1 MAEPTGR
8 PELKPTPADPHL
20 LLVAQDGLDAQALA
34 AGLRRRGW
42 RVTHTERAAAALP
55 LWDSSG
61 AQVALIQLDQDRV
74 SALALMA
81 AGRRLKPHRRA
92 VALTRELGA
101 ARLPSAIK
109 ESLGLSGVVVRPC
122 HVDAVNAAV
131 VRAFDTV
138 SRWVVARSLT
148 ADG

>member
-20 LLVAQDGLDAQALA
+20 LLVAKDDLDAQALA

-55 LWDSSG
+55 LWESSG
-61 AQVALIQLDQDRV
+61 AQVALIDQDRV

-81 AGRRLKPHRRA
+81 AGRQLKPPRRG

-101 ARLPSAIK
+101 ARLSPALK

-131 VRAFDTV
+131 VRAFDVV
-138 SRWVVARSLT
+138 SRWVVAQ
-148 ADG
+148 AG

>member
-1 MAEPTGR
+1 MAEPPGR
-8 PELKPTPADPHL
+8 PELKSTPADPHL
-20 LLVAQDGLDAQALA
+20 LLVAEDDLDSQALA

-42 RVTHTERAAAALP
+42 RVTHTDRAAAALP
-55 LWDSSG
+55 LWESSR
-61 AQVALIQLDQDRV
+61 AQVALIHLDQDRV
-74 SALALMA
+74 AALALMA
-81 AGRRLKPHRRA
+81 AGRQLMPPRWA

-101 ARLPSAIK
+101 ARLSPVIK
-109 ESLGLSGVVVRPC
+109 QSLGLSGVVVRPC

-138 SRWVVARSLT
+138 SRWVVAQA

>member
-20 LLVAQDGLDAQALA
+20 LLVAEDDLDAQALA

-42 RVTHTERAAAALP
+42 RVTRTDRAASALP
-55 LWDSSG
+55 LWESSG
-61 AQVALIQLDQDRV
+61 AQVALIHLDQDRV
-74 SALALMA
+74 AALALMA
-81 AGRRLKPHRRA
+81 LGRQLTPPRRA

-101 ARLPSAIK
+101 ARLPPAIK
-109 ESLGLSGVVVRPC
+109 QALGLSGVVVRPC

-138 SRWVVARSLT
+138 SRWVVAM
-148 ADG
+148 AG